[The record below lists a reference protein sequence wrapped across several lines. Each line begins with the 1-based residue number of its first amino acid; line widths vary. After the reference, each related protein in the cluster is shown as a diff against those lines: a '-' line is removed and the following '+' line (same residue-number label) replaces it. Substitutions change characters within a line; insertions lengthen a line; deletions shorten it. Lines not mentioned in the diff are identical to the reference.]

1 MLTRRS
7 VVAVA
12 LCIAAAMP
20 ALGAEPV
27 ANDAQGNT
35 FHLDTA
41 GMTRK
46 GYVVYVWALKNLAQA
61 DASGALSVRTQ
72 VEFDC
77 RFRQSRIMWETL
89 YSERDEGGAVIRSGM
104 VARPEWIPVS
114 PASVEEALLDHACR
128 RIMR

>member
-1 MLTRRS
+1 MLTRRL
-7 VVAVA
+7 VCAVA

-20 ALGAEPV
+20 AQAGEPV
-27 ANDAQGNT
+27 ASDAQGNT

-61 DASGALSVRTQ
+61 DASGAMSVRTQ

-77 RFRQSRIMWETL
+77 RFRQTRTMWETL
-89 YSERDEGGAVIRSGM
+89 YSERDEGGTVIRSGM
-104 VARPEWIPVS
+104 VARPEWTPVKA
-114 PASVEEALLDHACR
+114 ASVDEALLDHACR